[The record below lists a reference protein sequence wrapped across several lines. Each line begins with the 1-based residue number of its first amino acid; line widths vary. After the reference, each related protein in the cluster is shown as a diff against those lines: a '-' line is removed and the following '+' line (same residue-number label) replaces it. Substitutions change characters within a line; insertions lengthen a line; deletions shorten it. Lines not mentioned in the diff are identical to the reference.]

1 MLRLHDTATGRKAP
15 VESPDQ
21 AVPVGLYVCGP
32 TVYGPPHIGHGR
44 LTLVYDVLRRYI
56 EWSGQTIRHVSNVTD
71 IDDKIIALAREERR
85 PVSEVAAQHEEQ
97 WWAAMDSLGAL
108 RPHDVPHATDYIEQM
123 VALIEE
129 LARREVAYEAPD
141 GMYFDVTRITG
152 YGLLAHQSLESLRVG
167 ARVEASE
174 GKRTPFDFALW
185 KKAKPGE
192 PHWPSPFGPGR
203 PGWHTECVAMA
214 FELLGEGFL
223 LHGGGEDLK
232 FPHHENERAQAVALE
247 RPFARVWTH
256 EGMVVAKGEK
266 MSKSIGNIE
275 SLAQLVAE
283 HDPRAYRLV
292 VLQSHYRAPLEVHES
307 RIRAAERTLNGIDSL
322 ARRLGEATSAAA
334 ESSHAGAT
342 EAAARLVS
350 SFRAHMDD
358 DLGTPEAMAALFDGL
373 TAANAALEAGDIE
386 LGGELGRV
394 VLSCFAAVGLQPGE
408 DVEVSAEALELAA
421 RRDAARAARDYDAAD
436 RLRDE
441 IVALGYR
448 VEDTPNGTRVFR

>member
-1 MLRLHDTATGRKAP
+1 MLRLHDTATGREAP
-15 VESPDQ
+15 VEPPEEG
-21 AVPVGLYVCGP
+21 APLGLYVCGP

-44 LTLVYDVLRRYI
+44 LTLVYDVLRRYL
-56 EWSGQTIRHVSNVTD
+56 EWTGQTVHHVSNVTD
-71 IDDKIIALAREERR
+71 IDDKIIALAKEEGR
-85 PVSEVAAQHEEQ
+85 PVSEVAAHYEEE
-97 WWAAMDSLGAL
+97 WWSAMDSLGAL
-108 RPHDVPHATDYIEQM
+108 RPHDVPHATDYIDQM
-123 VALIEE
+123 VGLIEE

-141 GMYFDVTRITG
+141 GMYFEVSRIEG

-167 ARVEASE
+167 ARVESSE

-192 PHWPSPFGPGR
+192 PQWPSPFGAGR

-214 FELLGEGFL
+214 FELLGEGFS

-247 RPFARVWTH
+247 RPFAREWTH
-256 EGMVVAKGEK
+256 EGMVLAKGDK

-292 VLQSHYRAPLEVHES
+292 VLQSYYRAPLEVHES

-322 ARRLGEATSAAA
+322 ARRLAEAACAVRGPA
-334 ESSHAGAT
+334 RAGAT
-342 EAAARLVS
+342 EAAERLVS
-350 SFRAHMDD
+350 SFGSHMDD
-358 DLGTPEAMAALFDGL
+358 DLGTPEAMATLFAGL
-373 TAANAALEAGDIE
+373 TEANAALEARDVE
-386 LGGELGRV
+386 LGGELGRA
-394 VLSCFAAVGLQPGE
+394 VLSCFAAVGLRPAGE
-408 DVEVSAEALELAA
+408 SQVSAEALELAA
-421 RRDAARAARDYDAAD
+421 RRDAARAGRDYDAAD

-448 VEDTPNGTRVFR
+448 VEDTPNGTRVFG